1 MVLNKL
7 KKRNIGQGKHGKYT
21 KRKGCARV
29 YHRKNK
35 KHYTRKYGKRIQRRR
50 QTRSKRG
57 GELTLNIPNMNTP
70 VTILY
75 QYFARITKP
84 NVDSFSEDDNP
95 EQIIMYTKQDEPNSI
110 FIARCPSKDC
120 STETGAQI
128 MEVDDKSFIK
138 DASKREYGFS
148 SNGQKYRMRIDDDV
162 GSVVGVGD
170 TLLDVFKEY
179 TIPKESA
186 VKDVAA
192 AAPLVAPVK
201 EVAAAPDV
209 KPPSK
214 KLSDLLNSMAH
225 ENMQKLSQLLHSMSD
240 ENMQKLLQLLDSMSD
255 ENMQKLL
262 QLLNSMTTN
271 NLGIILQAL
280 NSKFNY
286 VNKLGVKGPNS
297 TIAIG
302 LLLDIHLG
310 LDPESMSKLLDF
322 YSFNEIKQFV
332 YPEPYSNILRYD
344 ITCHKYEGGQTPL
357 LKSISTGKEDPS
369 TCKAIKAL
377 NKIILI
383 ITQFFKHIKG
393 KLDNVDV
400 RTEYDSELL
409 EADNECSG
417 RPPQGGGKRKT
428 LKKRRRVKK

>member
-57 GELTLNIPNMNTP
+57 GDLTLNIPNMNTP

-75 QYFARITKP
+75 QYFGMITKP
-84 NVDSFSEDDNP
+84 NVDSFSEDDKP
-95 EQIIMYTKQDEPNSI
+95 EQIIMYTPQDSPNSI
-110 FIARCPSKDC
+110 FIARCTSNDC
-120 STETGAQI
+120 STETDEQI

-148 SNGQKYRMRIDDDV
+148 SNGQKYRMKIDDDV

-186 VKDVAA
+186 VKEVAEAPA
-192 AAPLVAPVK
+192 AAPVK

-214 KLSDLLNSMAH
+214 KLSDLLDSMAH

-240 ENMQKLLQLLDSMSD
+240 ENMQKLLQLL
-255 ENMQKLL
+255 
-262 QLLNSMTTN
+262 NSMTTKN
-271 NLGIILQAL
+271 MGIILQAL

-286 VNKLGVKGPNS
+286 VNNLGVQGPNS

-302 LLLDIHLG
+302 SLLDIHLG

-357 LKSISTGKEDPS
+357 IKSISTGKEDPS

>member
-186 VKDVAA
+186 VKDVAEAAA

-214 KLSDLLNSMAH
+214 KLSDLLD
-225 ENMQKLSQLLHSMSD
+225 SMSD

-322 YSFNEIKQFV
+322 YSFNEIKQNV
-332 YPEPYSNILRYD
+332 YPEPNSNILRYD
-344 ITCHKYEGGQTPL
+344 IICHKYKEGQTPL